1 VTDIDSITV
10 SVPSERRFLGV
21 VNLVLGGLCTRLD
34 LPFERVDDLQ
44 LAVDSV
50 LAGGRPTGAEVVLE
64 AVAEEDLLRVTL
76 GPLAPGT
83 GAEPGLQR
91 VLAPLVGATE
101 AIERD
106 GAEWLSIE
114 VARSTAGA
122 KAE

>member
-1 VTDIDSITV
+1 
-10 SVPSERRFLGV
+10 
-21 VNLVLGGLCTRLD
+21 
-34 LPFERVDDLQ
+34 
-44 LAVDSV
+44 V
-50 LAGGRPTGAEVVLE
+50 LAGGRPTGEEVVLE
-64 AVAEEDLLRVTL
+64 AEAEEDVLRVTL

-83 GAEPGLQR
+83 AAQPGLQR
-91 VLAPLVGATE
+91 VLAPLVGAAE